1 MALQCNAQ
9 VLDGFLVFL
18 LAAIRVEVDLDKLA
32 FQDFG
37 VLQEH
42 VQEHFELTLSFLQK
56 LGVKPIKP
64 LLLWELG
71 HAGRVV
77 HLGLD
82 RRLPL
87 LKAAEPIAELKLNV
101 ERRHCDGNRKSS
113 MIILHLVLEHL
124 KRVLVLG
131 PFFFH
136 LINSEFNCACWWS
149 GSKAPPSSEPSSS
162 ASS

>member
-1 MALQCNAQ
+1 MMALQCNAQ

-82 RRLPL
+82 
-87 LKAAEPIAELKLNV
+87 
-101 ERRHCDGNRKSS
+101 
-113 MIILHLVLEHL
+113 
-124 KRVLVLG
+124 
-131 PFFFH
+131 
-136 LINSEFNCACWWS
+136 
-149 GSKAPPSSEPSSS
+149 
-162 ASS
+162 